1 MCTSI
6 HDRAQHP
13 VQQSLG
19 IPALQSP
26 IPGCTLK
33 THLSVRT
40 HHYRC
45 FIEQREPA
53 LAFHS
58 WKWLS
63 THQLLNFLL
72 KEGEGVS
79 GLS

>member
-6 HDRAQHP
+6 HDGAEHP
-13 VQQSLG
+13 VQQRLG

-26 IPGCTLK
+26 TPKCTLK

-63 THQLLNFLL
+63 AHQQLIFLL
-72 KEGEGVS
+72 KKGEGVS